1 MQYTGL
7 FVFFWTHLFNTHVH
21 LPQTL
26 NEDRNT
32 RNGKRMIIFA
42 AVICLSYSGIYCGTQ
57 PLLPALQ
64 VGLGITNVT

>member
-1 MQYTGL
+1 MQYTGGC
-7 FVFFWTHLFNTHVH
+7 FFWTHLFNTHVH

-26 NEDRNT
+26 NEHRNT

-42 AVICLSYSGIYCGTQ
+42 AVICLSHSGIYCGTQ

-64 VGLGITNVT
+64 VCLGITNVT